1 MEVKMISLGLW
12 ILTVLIVLVVV
23 MFHVGALLDFIE
35 PSVLQTQL
43 FGLHIT
49 LFGVVVILAYEGGR
63 GLGVFIGLIGLFTG
77 MSGSFRDPSKS
88 DDKRNI

>member
-1 MEVKMISLGLW
+1 MISLGLW
-12 ILTVLIVLVVV
+12 ILTALIVLVVV
-23 MFHVGALLDFIE
+23 MFHAGALLDFIR

-63 GLGVFIGLIGLFTG
+63 GIGVFIGLIGLFTG
-77 MSGSFRDPSKS
+77 ILGSFRDSPKPV
-88 DDKRNI
+88 DKKNI

>member
-1 MEVKMISLGLW
+1 MISLGLW
-12 ILTVLIVLVVV
+12 ILTALIVLVVV
-23 MFHVGALLDFIE
+23 MFHAGSLLDFIR

-63 GLGVFIGLIGLFTG
+63 GIGVFIGLIGLFTG
-77 MSGSFRDPSKS
+77 ILGSFRDSSKPV
-88 DDKRNI
+88 DKKNI

>member
-1 MEVKMISLGLW
+1 MPSLGLW
-12 ILTVLIVLVVV
+12 ILTALIVLVMVI
-23 MFHVGALLDFIE
+23 FHAGALLDFIR

-63 GLGVFIGLIGLFTG
+63 GIGAFIGLIGLFTG
-77 MSGSFRDPSKS
+77 MFGSFRDTSKS
-88 DDKRNI
+88 DDKK